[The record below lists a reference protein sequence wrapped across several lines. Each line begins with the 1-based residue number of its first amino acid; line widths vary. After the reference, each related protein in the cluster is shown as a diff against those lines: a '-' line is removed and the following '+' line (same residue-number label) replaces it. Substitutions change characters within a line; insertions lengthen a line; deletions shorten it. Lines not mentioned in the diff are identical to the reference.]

1 MQNKKKIEKLFMAHY
16 GKMFRLARMILHDEE
31 EARDTV
37 YDVFESLFNVDI
49 AEATARAYLLRCVRN
64 SCIDRLHGKNMEER
78 LRNLYLLEPQEYDDD
93 WPDEETIGKLG
104 RIIEEELT
112 PQQQRVIRMRYAG
125 EMKYREVAEELG
137 ISETAVARHIQK
149 AFQKIRD
156 KFVGL

>member
-1 MQNKKKIEKLFMAHY
+1 MAHY

-64 SCIDRLHGKNMEER
+64 SCIDRLHGKNREER

-93 WPDEETIGKLG
+93 WPDEETVGKLN

-137 ISETAVARHIQK
+137 ISETAVARHIKK

-156 KFVGL
+156 KFIGL